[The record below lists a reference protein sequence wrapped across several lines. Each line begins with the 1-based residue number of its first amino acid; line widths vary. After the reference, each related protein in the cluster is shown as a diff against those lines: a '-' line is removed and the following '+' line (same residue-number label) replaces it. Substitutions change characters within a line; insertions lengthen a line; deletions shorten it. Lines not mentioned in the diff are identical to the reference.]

1 MTVMPKTLVLLA
13 LAAVGLSACGS
24 NTEIISQGTDQ
35 IAISIDS
42 DKAMDD
48 AMKEATEYCA
58 ETEKQAVLDRTETL
72 DKTAIVYF
80 NCQSA
85 PAEPAPATTQ

>member
-24 NTEIISQGTDQ
+24 SIDVVSQGTDE

-42 DKAMDD
+42 DKAMGD

-80 NCQSA
+80 NCQAA
-85 PAEPAPATTQ
+85 PAEPAQ